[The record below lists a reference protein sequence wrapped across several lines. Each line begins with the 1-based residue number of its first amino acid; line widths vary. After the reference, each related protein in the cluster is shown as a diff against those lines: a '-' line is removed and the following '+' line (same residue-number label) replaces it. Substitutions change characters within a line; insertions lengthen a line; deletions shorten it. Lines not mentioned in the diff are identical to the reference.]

1 MNGVLER
8 TLEILKLKGMTEYQ
22 LCKEIGI
29 KQSTFSTWKTED
41 RVPNTMRVASIANAL
56 GVSVDYLVTGKDESG
71 KETPA
76 YYLDPEA
83 AEIAQELFER
93 PELKVLFKASRKVSA
108 EDIKV
113 VQNMVD
119 ALARKDNE

>member
-1 MNGVLER
+1 M
-8 TLEILKLKGMTEYQ
+8 
-22 LCKEIGI
+22 
-29 KQSTFSTWKTED
+29 
-41 RVPNTMRVASIANAL
+41 
-56 GVSVDYLVTGKDESG
+56 
-71 KETPA
+71 

-113 VQNMVD
+113 IQNMVD
-119 ALARKDNE
+119 ALARKDDE

>member
-8 TLEILKLKGMTEYQ
+8 TLEILKRKGMTEYQ

-41 RVPNTMRVASIANAL
+41 RVPNTMRVARIANAL

-71 KETPA
+71 KEVPE

-113 VQNMVD
+113 IQNMMD
-119 ALARKDNE
+119 ALARKDDE

>member
-8 TLEILKLKGMTEYQ
+8 TLEILKRKGMTEYQ

-41 RVPNTMRVASIANAL
+41 RVPNTMRVARIANAL

-71 KETPA
+71 NETPA

-113 VQNMVD
+113 IQNMVD
-119 ALARKDNE
+119 ALARKDDE

>member
-1 MNGVLER
+1 MNTVEKVK
-8 TLEILKLKGMTEYQ
+8 E
-22 LCKEIGI
+22 LCKVRKVAVYKLEKELGFANGYIGQLKKGDVPLDRLKKI
-29 KQSTFSTWKTED
+29 ADYFDLPMSYFTEE
-41 RVPNTMRVASIANAL
+41 REVP
-56 GVSVDYLVTGKDESG
+56 E
-71 KETPA
+71 

-113 VQNMVD
+113 IQNMVD

>member
-1 MNGVLER
+1 MNVVEKVKGLAKARGIPIYILER
-8 TLEILKLKGMTEYQ
+8 ECGFSNGYIGQLKKGTMPMERVQKVAEYFELPLSYFTGEKDKGTE
-22 LCKEIGI
+22 
-29 KQSTFSTWKTED
+29 
-41 RVPNTMRVASIANAL
+41 M
-56 GVSVDYLVTGKDESG
+56 
-71 KETPA
+71 

-119 ALARKDNE
+119 ALARKDDE

>member
-8 TLEILKLKGMTEYQ
+8 VLKVLETKGMTEYQ
-22 LCKEIGI
+22 LCKQAGI
-29 KQSTFSTWKTED
+29 SSSTFSTWKKKD
-41 RVPNTMRVASIANAL
+41 RAPDTLRMPKIAEAL
-56 GVSVDYLVTGKDESG
+56 DVSLDYLMTGKT
-71 KETPA
+71 ETG
-76 YYLDPEA
+76 YFIDGEA

-93 PELKVLFKASRKVSA
+93 PELKVLFKASRKVSP

-119 ALARKDNE
+119 ALARKDE